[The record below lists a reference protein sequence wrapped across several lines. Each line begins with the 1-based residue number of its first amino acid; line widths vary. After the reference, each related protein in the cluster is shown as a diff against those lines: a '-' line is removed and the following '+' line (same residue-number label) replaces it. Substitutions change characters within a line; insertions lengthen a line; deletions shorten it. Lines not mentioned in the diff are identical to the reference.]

1 MAKVNIASLQAVV
14 DNIDTIKRNEYNLI
28 SIRDTSPSSVTEAQY
43 AMIDNAGL
51 QNLLVVN
58 FDDLV
63 SPLPADSMYRER
75 PPNEEDI
82 RTILEWSKQKMQEN
96 NSNFIIQC
104 TGGISRSSAVAI
116 LVRYLQDPEKAI
128 KVINPI
134 LHRPNEKVLEIGEKL
149 LKVEGIKDQT
159 KEILKKHDE

>member
-1 MAKVNIASLQAVV
+1 
-14 DNIDTIKRNEYNLI
+14 
-28 SIRDTSPSSVTEAQY
+28 
-43 AMIDNAGL
+43 MIDNAGL

-82 RTILEWSKQKMQEN
+82 RTILEWSKQKMQGN
-96 NSNFIIQC
+96 NNNFIIQC